1 MKLTIYWVTKDES
14 IRARIRKRFGIPWGM
29 TVNKETKVEIRDEDM
44 DLLRETEK
52 RGFRLDSK
60 NDENKTHKPLDAGRT
75 SFPGKE
81 LRLHA
86 HTRYCRV
93 FVPAFTQFH
102 LPEGIRLRPD
112 TEISGSQRIPFP
124 KIP

>member
-52 RGFRLDSK
+52 RGF
-60 NDENKTHKPLDAGRT
+60 
-75 SFPGKE
+75 
-81 LRLHA
+81 
-86 HTRYCRV
+86 
-93 FVPAFTQFH
+93 TQILSLIH
-102 LPEGIRLRPD
+102 I
-112 TEISGSQRIPFP
+112 
-124 KIP
+124 